1 MRAETSSQA
10 TTLLD
15 LFDDAVERF
24 ADRPALGL
32 DGDDGSSLR
41 WTYRELQRR
50 SRLAAWRLRAAGL
63 EPGDRIL
70 TWSPATPQLPA
81 AYYGAVRAG
90 LVIVPLDLR
99 MAPDAI
105 ERIAER
111 ADAKRLVLGT
121 GRDAPDPREARLEAF
136 PTSRLDELT
145 ADADETFPVDWERQ
159 LETWPRPSATDVVEL
174 IFTSGTT
181 GTPKGVVLAHDNVL
195 ASVRAMHR
203 VIPPMEHRVVSL
215 LPLSHLLEQ
224 AVTLF
229 YALDVGASILYVRS
243 RNPRVIFEAIRRHRT
258 TSMVVVPQVLE
269 LFWAAVEREVER
281 SGRGGT
287 FGRLRRVARHLPY
300 RLRRLI
306 FRQVHARLGG
316 GLRLFVSSGAFLPP
330 ALQQAWEDL
339 GVVVIQGYGATETGF
354 GTCTTREDHGLGTVG
369 RAVPPVEMR
378 LADDGEIQFDGPTL
392 FKGYWHDPDAT
403 TAAHTADGWYR
414 TGDIGRLDPAGRL
427 ILMGR
432 TKDIIVLPN
441 GLNVYPEDIENAL
454 RTAGLR
460 DSVVVETSPGR
471 IAAIVLAPPIDA
483 DGTAPPAADVR
494 AQIQAGVKAANAT
507 LAQHQ
512 RIRAFRIWPDD
523 DFPRTHTLKVK
534 RDVVRRWAALDEP
547 LPVREAG

>member
-1 MRAETSSQA
+1 M

-15 LFDDAVERF
+15 MFDDAVERF
-24 ADRPALGL
+24 GNRPALSL
-32 DGDDGSSLR
+32 EGDEGPSLQ
-41 WTYRELQRR
+41 WTYRELQHR

-81 AYYGAVRAG
+81 AYFGAMRAG
-90 LVIVPLDLR
+90 LVLVPLDLR

-105 ERIAER
+105 ERIAAR
-111 ADAKRLVLGT
+111 ADARRLILGS
-121 GRDAPDPREARLEAF
+121 GRDAPDPSEAGLDKF
-136 PTSRLDELT
+136 PTSLLDDLT
-145 ADADETFPVDWERQ
+145 ADADDTFPADWEER
-159 LETWPRPSATDVVEL
+159 LAAWPRPAETDVVEL

-181 GTPKGVVLAHDNVL
+181 GAPKGVILAHDNVA

-203 VIPPMEHRVVSL
+203 VVPPLEHRVVSL

-224 AVTLF
+224 AVALF
-229 YALDVGASILYVRS
+229 YAVDVGADVLYVRS

-269 LFWAAVEREVER
+269 LFWTAVEREVQR
-281 SGRGGT
+281 SGRTAT
-287 FGRLRRVARHLPY
+287 FGRLRRIARHLPY
-300 RLRRLI
+300 ALRRLI

-316 GLRLFVSSGAFLPP
+316 GLRIFVCSGAFLPP

-369 RAVPPVEMR
+369 RPMPPVEMR
-378 LADDGEIQFDGPTL
+378 LAEDGEIQFHGPTI
-392 FKGYWHDPDAT
+392 FTGYWHDSDT
-403 TAAHTADGWYR
+403 TAAAFTDDGWYR
-414 TGDIGRLDPAGRL
+414 TGDIGRLDSAGRL

-432 TKDIIVLPN
+432 TKDIIVLPS
-441 GLNVYPEDIENAL
+441 GMNVYPEDIENAL
-454 RTAGLR
+454 RTAGVR

-471 IAAIVLAPPIDA
+471 IEAVVLAPQAKA
-483 DGTAPPAADVR
+483 DGIAPVDAGVR
-494 AQIQAGVKAANAT
+494 AHIQAAVKVANAT
-507 LAQHQ
+507 LALHQ
-512 RIRAFRIWPDD
+512 RVAAFRVWPED

-534 RDVVRRWAALDEP
+534 RDVVRRWAADEEP
-547 LPVREAG
+547 LPVRAPG